1 VTAPPRRSW
10 ALPAQALASA
20 LVLAILLWEAE
31 PARVWATLRAASPA
45 WVLTAVVAKGL
56 CVALHELRLWVA
68 LRARGE
74 APLGRVMAIGFVSGL
89 MNTVLPMRGG
99 DLVAAGLLRAELGLS
114 LGASLAAV
122 GITGFLEALV
132 FAVFVLGVLLV
143 GAQEWSVLLG
153 AAQTAQAQGTLS
165 VVLGAGVFV
174 CVGLILA
181 SRRLGASGDAPPR
194 AGPITLLRDSVLHA
208 GAGLSAWGAVA
219 VNLAL
224 AAVQVALLVLSFWA
238 LLPALGLHPP
248 LAMLAVSGV
257 IGLGSVAAVALPP
270 SLGAGP
276 AATSVFVLAFFG
288 IGEADAL
295 GFAALSWLANSLPP
309 LVLGIVP
316 LWSRIGR
323 LSDLTRRE
331 APSEAMLKEPP
342 TP

>member
-1 VTAPPRRSW
+1 MSALFASTLLLWSGLALADPEGDWALAATRRALIAAEAPMTLGGADRSPLALALAAEGLAGPRLDPLLALTAPSLPGEQGFVFTAGGFLRVAVGDGRTQGLLGDAEPGLLSPRLGVS
-10 ALPAQALASA
+10 ALALSPW
-20 LVLAILLWEAE
+20 WE
-31 PARVWATLRAASPA
+31 V
-45 WVLTAVVAKGL
+45 K
-56 CVALHELRLWVA
+56 
-68 LRARGE
+68 
-74 APLGRVMAIGFVSGL
+74 
-89 MNTVLPMRGG
+89 
-99 DLVAAGLLRAELGLS
+99 
-114 LGASLAAV
+114 
-122 GITGFLEALV
+122 
-132 FAVFVLGVLLV
+132 
-143 GAQEWSVLLG
+143 
-153 AAQTAQAQGTLS
+153 AQAQGTLS

-181 SRRLGASGDAPPR
+181 SRRLGASGHAPPR